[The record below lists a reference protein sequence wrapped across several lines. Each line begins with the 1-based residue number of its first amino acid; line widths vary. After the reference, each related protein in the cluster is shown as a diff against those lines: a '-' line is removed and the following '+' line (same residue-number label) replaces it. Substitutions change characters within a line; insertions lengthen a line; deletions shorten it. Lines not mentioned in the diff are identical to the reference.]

1 MTNTQINELST
12 SERLASL
19 RKLTNVLYALYALTW
34 FSGGLTALVAV
45 IINYIKRDDTI
56 GTLYES
62 HFRWQIN
69 TFWRGIIWGVI
80 GAVLCLIAIGFVVL
94 AILTV
99 WMIYRIA
106 KGWLYLNENRV
117 IGVGTPPSP
126 SHVVLPPPPPYQ
138 Q

>member
-1 MTNTQINELST
+1 MTNTELTKLST

-34 FSGGLTALVAV
+34 FSGGLTTLVAV

-62 HFRWQIN
+62 HFRWQIK
-69 TFWRGIIWGVI
+69 TFWCSIIWGMI
-80 GAVLCLIAIGFVVL
+80 GAVLCLVAIGFVVL

-99 WMIYRIA
+99 WMIYRIV

-117 IGVGTPPSP
+117 IGVVGVPPS
-126 SHVVLPPPPPYQ
+126 HIVLPPPPPYQ